1 MKVWHSL
8 LNFSTLI
15 MKLNNKWLNGAIP
28 ALLIH
33 CSIGTVY
40 CWSLLK
46 DAIAAQLGSS
56 VAAIEWAFSLAI
68 FFLGMSAAFG
78 GNLVEKNVKR
88 SAFLSTICFTL
99 GMIGTGFAILMA
111 SPVAVLLSYGVVMGI
126 GLGIGYLTPVK
137 TLMMW
142 FSEHKGLATGI
153 AITGFGLAKVIA
165 SPIIQ
170 YLLSVTTIS
179 NLFFILGGSYCV
191 LMLLGAMLIKKP
203 QQEGLKGSAFG
214 LKESLRFILN
224 KQFLAIWFV
233 FFINI
238 TCGLALISQE
248 KSLVNDCGLGAQVG
262 LIASLTAFF
271 NSFGRFGY
279 STISDRFKIRSRV
292 YEILFFTSALACLLS
307 WFAGFSLG
315 GSLSIYATCII
326 LMLVVCNAGYGGG
339 FSTLPS
345 LLSDKFGMKNVSVIH
360 GFALSA
366 WAWAGLAGNQM
377 GNYVIAHF
385 GNAWLFI
392 ILALLYALS
401 FLITRFIISKDV

>member
-1 MKVWHSL
+1 
-8 LNFSTLI
+8 

-56 VAAIEWAFSLAI
+56 VASIEWAFSLAI

-88 SAFLSTICFTL
+88 SAFLSTICFTV

-170 YLLSVTTIS
+170 YLLSVTSIY
-179 NLFFILGGSYCV
+179 NLFFILGG
-191 LMLLGAMLIKKP
+191 
-203 QQEGLKGSAFG
+203 
-214 LKESLRFILN
+214 
-224 KQFLAIWFV
+224 
-233 FFINI
+233 
-238 TCGLALISQE
+238 
-248 KSLVNDCGLGAQVG
+248 
-262 LIASLTAFF
+262 
-271 NSFGRFGY
+271 
-279 STISDRFKIRSRV
+279 
-292 YEILFFTSALACLLS
+292 
-307 WFAGFSLG
+307 
-315 GSLSIYATCII
+315 
-326 LMLVVCNAGYGGG
+326 
-339 FSTLPS
+339 
-345 LLSDKFGMKNVSVIH
+345 
-360 GFALSA
+360 
-366 WAWAGLAGNQM
+366 
-377 GNYVIAHF
+377 
-385 GNAWLFI
+385 
-392 ILALLYALS
+392 
-401 FLITRFIISKDV
+401 

>member
-1 MKVWHSL
+1 
-8 LNFSTLI
+8 
-15 MKLNNKWLNGAIP
+15 MKLNNRWLNGAIP
-28 ALLIH
+28 ALMIH

-46 DAIAAQLGSS
+46 DSIAIEIGCS
-56 VAAIEWAFSLAI
+56 VASIEWAFSLAI

-88 SAFLSTICFTL
+88 SAFLSAFCFTA
-99 GMIGTGFAILMA
+99 GMIGSGFAITMG
-111 SPVAVLLSYGVVMGI
+111 SPVAVLLCYGVVMGI

-142 FSEHKGLATGI
+142 FNRHKGLATGI

-170 YLLSVTTIS
+170 YLLSVTTIA
-179 NLFFILGGSYCV
+179 NLFFILGSCYCV
-191 LMLLGAMLIKKP
+191 VMLIGALLIKKP
-203 QQEGLKGSAFG
+203 QQDELKGTAFG
-214 LKESLRFILN
+214 VKRAIKFILH

-248 KSLVNDCGLGAQVG
+248 KSLVNYCGLGAHVG
-262 LIASLTAFF
+262 IIASLTAFF

-279 STISDRFKIRSRV
+279 STISDKFSVRSKV
-292 YEILFFTSALACLLS
+292 YEIIFITS
-307 WFAGFSLG
+307 SLVCV
-315 GSLSIYATCII
+315 LSILSGLAIEKALGLYAVCII

-345 LLSDKFGMKNVSVIH
+345 LLSDKFGMKDVSVIH

-366 WAWAGLAGNQM
+366 WAWAGLVGNQM
-377 GNYVIAHF
+377 GNYVISHF
-385 GNAWLFI
+385 GYSCLFAV
-392 ILALLYALS
+392 LAVLY
-401 FLITRFIISKDV
+401 LISLVITNRIISKSDL